1 MWKQCGAGIE
11 VVPYERGFEALEEL
25 GDLCQLRI
33 HVTVFVS
40 FEKIGKA
47 IKFNHFMGLLLGWTY
62 RPIFDQGFCNLV
74 MGGSGYSNPIF
85 YYLMENSI
93 IHWAF
98 YWAEYRPIFY
108 CLFNA
113 RILQKL
119 WRKEVPI
126 RSIMS
131 SWKFFFDWEAWLTG
145 NVCFPLACVSS
156 MAFFTHS
163 SIVVLV
169 FKSFYANIR

>member
-74 MGGSGYSNPIF
+74 MGGSGYSKPIF

-131 SWKFFFDWEAWLTG
+131 SWNFFRLRSLT
-145 NVCFPLACVSS
+145 NRQCLFPFGLCIINGIFYS
-156 MAFFTHS
+156 FLHRCS
-163 SIVVLV
+163 SIQILR
-169 FKSFYANIR
+169 I